1 MSIDSERIL
10 LRLLV
15 LGRCCEKRDSVG
27 RKLLAEDSVN
37 MAQVMRNEV
46 TQNNELLQI
55 RLEHDGKRG
64 DVYRPREHAEKIF
77 RWSELCD
84 DVRVILISSRNLNF
98 DSLDYKP
105 AADEKS
111 RKC

>member
-1 MSIDSERIL
+1 MMERE
-10 LRLLV
+10 V
-15 LGRCCEKRDSVG
+15 MCVG
-27 RKLLAEDSVN
+27 HEN
-37 MAQVMRNEV
+37 M
-46 TQNNELLQI
+46 
-55 RLEHDGKRG
+55 
-64 DVYRPREHAEKIF
+64 KIF

-105 AADEKS
+105 AADEQS